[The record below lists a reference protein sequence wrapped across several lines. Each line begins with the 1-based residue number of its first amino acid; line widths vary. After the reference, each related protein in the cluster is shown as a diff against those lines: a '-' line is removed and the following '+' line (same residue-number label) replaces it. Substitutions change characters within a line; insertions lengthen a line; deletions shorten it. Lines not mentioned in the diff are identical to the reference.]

1 MQHHRKMEARCI
13 PTQAGGAAVNAN
25 CPPSPSLP
33 HTHRVNA
40 ALREYDPGEERS
52 HLLRPVYSGSA
63 AHKYEFCW
71 CEKEAQHLKN
81 EVGSGL
87 VHTCT
92 HTHGPLLLLP

>member
-1 MQHHRKMEARCI
+1 MHPYTGWRSCSECEL
-13 PTQAGGAAVNAN
+13 T
-25 CPPSPSLP
+25 PPSPSLP

-92 HTHGPLLLLP
+92 HTHGPLLLLL